1 VNKSDDHEISSETPF
16 LQKSENL
23 AFQTTQNPTFLEV
36 LAHKNEGKSHQL
48 FGESLNL
55 PIFGSDQEFMKSWVD
70 LKKSIHTK
78 RAYTKVGEEL
88 LSFIHPKTLK
98 DVTLPTLQH
107 FLGTYKFKSHETI
120 RQRVAIVQSLFS
132 FAVKV
137 DYLPKSPAVLLPTL
151 KSHSQISNRRLTEE
165 EVFRMIDRTVDVRDN
180 AILRTLYNGGLRRS
194 ELVALSWGDLHFTE
208 RGECLV
214 TVIGKG
220 DTKETVGLN
229 ASTAEQLLKLKA
241 STAENSDPVFVSR
254 EGNRLSVDAVLLL
267 MKKAALKAGLTKKVS
282 PHWLRNAHATHAR
295 ARGAPLELVQ
305 ETLRHKDITT
315 TRRYVNANP
324 EDFSGRYL
332 GI

>member
-1 VNKSDDHEISSETPF
+1 MNKSDDKRILQENPF
-16 LQKSENL
+16 FEN
-23 AFQTTQNPTFLEV
+23 
-36 LAHKNEGKSHQL
+36 S
-48 FGESLNL
+48 
-55 PIFGSDQEFMKSWVD
+55 PIFGSEISKNVGFLDVLDPKNKGEFQSFWEAQSSDPVFGSDEQFIESW
-70 LKKSIHTK
+70 LAHKKSTHTK
-78 RAYTKVGEEL
+78 RAYKKVGEEL
-88 LSFIHPKTLK
+88 MNFIHPKTLK
-98 DVTLPTLQH
+98 DVNLPTLQH
-107 FLGTYKFKSHETI
+107 FLGTYHYKSHETI
-120 RQRVAIVQSLFS
+120 RQKIAIIQSLFS

-194 ELVALSWGDLHFTE
+194 ELVSLNWGDFHFTE

-214 TVIGKG
+214 SVLGKG

-229 ASTAEQLLKLKA
+229 ASTAAALQNLKPTNAKDF
-241 STAENSDPVFVSR
+241 DPAFVSR
-254 EGNRLSVDAVLLL
+254 EANRLSVGAVLLL
-267 MKKAALKAGLTKKVS
+267 MKKAALRAGLTKKVS

>member
-1 VNKSDDHEISSETPF
+1 MYLIKYVNKRGYNQVNNSDDGHILEKNGF
-16 LQKSENL
+16 LENSQIL
-23 AFQTTQNPTFLEV
+23 GSQTSKNPAFLEV
-36 LAHKNEGKSHQL
+36 PAHKKEGEYDHL
-48 FGESLNL
+48 FGDPIIL
-55 PIFGSDQEFMKSWVD
+55 PVFGSDQQLIEAWVE
-70 LKKSIHTK
+70 LKRSPHTK
-78 RAYTKVGEEL
+78 RAYIKVGEEF

-98 DVTLPTLQH
+98 QVTLPNLQQ
-107 FLGTYKFKSHETI
+107 FLGTYKYKSHETI
-120 RQRVAIVQSLFS
+120 RQKIAIVQSLFS

-137 DYLPKSPAVLLPTL
+137 DYLPKSPAVLIPSL

-194 ELVALSWGDLHFTE
+194 ELVALNWEDLHFSE

-220 DTKETVGLN
+220 DTKATVGLN
-229 ASTAEQLLKLKA
+229 ASTAEQL
-241 STAENSDPVFVSR
+241 FISR
-254 EGNRLSVDAVLLL
+254 EGTRLSVDAVLLL
-267 MKKAALKAGLTKKVS
+267 MKKAALRAGLTKKVS

-315 TRRYVNANP
+315 TRRYVSANP

-332 GI
+332 GM